1 MRRRSDPL
9 ESKPE
14 RVWTGGERWWCQG
27 IWGAVSEAECVCMCV
42 CVERVVIRGAVSEAE
57 RESVCVC
64 VCVCVCVESGHPW
77 VVC

>member
-14 RVWTGGERWWCQG
+14 RVRTCRECWWCQG

-42 CVERVVIRGAVSEAE
+42 CGERVVIRGAVSEAE
-57 RESVCVC
+57 RVCVC
-64 VCVCVCVESGHPW
+64 VCV
-77 VVC
+77 